1 MINSIAK
8 KYAPVRHHRLSL
20 GVPALPS
27 PAAGREDHPAVVRRI
42 GRRVDRVH
50 AVLPGAA
57 APRLLLRAR
66 RDTLADVAAAE
77 DRPLA
82 AARRGARRDAAL
94 GERGV
99 EAARGRGPDAA
110 HPGTARRDDRPSLSG
125 PLDDGAAGA
134 GVVRARAAR
143 RLALSPVR
151 AVEPGIHAR
160 AGELSGAG
168 RAVRADAR
176 ADRGLVGRLRGV
188 RAAVRRA

>member
-42 GRRVDRVH
+42 GRGVDRVH

-66 RDTLADVAAAE
+66 RDALADLAAAE

-82 AARRGARRDAAL
+82 AACRG
-94 GERGV
+94 
-99 EAARGRGPDAA
+99 
-110 HPGTARRDDRPSLSG
+110 DRPSLSG
-125 PLDDGAAGA
+125 PLDDGAARA

-143 RLALSPVR
+143 RLALPPVR
-151 AVEPGIHAR
+151 AVEPGIDAR

-176 ADRGLVGRLRGV
+176 ADRGLVGR
-188 RAAVRRA
+188 